1 MAKYI
6 YIGTYSSAG
15 VEGLISGDS
24 DRAAAVKALAD
35 SVGAKVISVDITRGI
50 YDFCVIIEAHSFEV
64 AAAIA
69 LKVRAS
75 GAFDELIT
83 LEAVDINEVRKASK
97 SVNYTPPQS

>member
-15 VEGLISGDS
+15 VEGLLSGDR
-24 DRAAAVKALAD
+24 DRAAAVKTLAD

-50 YDFCVIIEAHSFEV
+50 YDFCVIIEALSFEV

>member
-6 YIGTYSSAG
+6 YIGTYSAAG

-50 YDFCVIIEAHSFEV
+50 YDFCVIVEAPSFEV

-75 GAFDELIT
+75 GSCDELIT
-83 LEAVDINEVRKASK
+83 LKVVDINKVRKA
-97 SVNYTPPQS
+97 TR